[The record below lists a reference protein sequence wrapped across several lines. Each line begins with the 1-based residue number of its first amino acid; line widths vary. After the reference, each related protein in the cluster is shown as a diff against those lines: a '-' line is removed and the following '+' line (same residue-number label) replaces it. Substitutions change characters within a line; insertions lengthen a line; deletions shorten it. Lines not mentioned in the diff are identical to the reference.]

1 MKKKQNNLKKE
12 NEKFLKQK
20 RKRSKSSSNK
30 SVTLDIKVTSFQERY
45 NESNKL
51 LGKLK
56 QNNISQDNYH
66 EICLFTKICDVNE
79 KLMEKL
85 LDYQYKKDF
94 NSFSNNF
101 LNYMFII
108 SKEKRIEF
116 QNLLENKKDYSSLP
130 KTHFKKDFMK
140 NVFEKLLYTIYIN
153 NMCNKND
160 FEKLKN
166 SEEYYIDEKNM
177 FFLFTKEIMNQNMLI
192 IFIYCLNI
200 FLIIITFS
208 RKF

>member
-1 MKKKQNNLKKE
+1 MNKKQNNLKKE

-56 QNNISQDNYH
+56 PNDISQNNYH
-66 EICLFTKICDVNE
+66 EICTLTKICDVNE
-79 KLMEKL
+79 KLMEIL

-130 KTHFKKDFMK
+130 KTHFKK
-140 NVFEKLLYTIYIN
+140 I
-153 NMCNKND
+153 
-160 FEKLKN
+160 
-166 SEEYYIDEKNM
+166 
-177 FFLFTKEIMNQNMLI
+177 LF
-192 IFIYCLNI
+192 
-200 FLIIITFS
+200 S
-208 RKF
+208 

>member
-1 MKKKQNNLKKE
+1 MNKKQNNLKKE

-85 LDYQYKKDF
+85 LDYQYK
-94 NSFSNNF
+94 
-101 LNYMFII
+101 
-108 SKEKRIEF
+108 RI
-116 QNLLENKKDYSSLP
+116 L
-130 KTHFKKDFMK
+130 T
-140 NVFEKLLYTIYIN
+140 
-153 NMCNKND
+153 
-160 FEKLKN
+160 
-166 SEEYYIDEKNM
+166 
-177 FFLFTKEIMNQNMLI
+177 LFHI
-192 IFIYCLNI
+192 IFVIICLLFQKKKN
-200 FLIIITFS
+200 
-208 RKF
+208 